1 MLSKIQILAIL
12 AATASAHITITTP
25 APFPESINS
34 PIGDGNPFPCQGK
47 TPGGSNPPMEL
58 GSTQDLAFMGSTV
71 HAGGSCQIS
80 LTYDEAPTK
89 ESAWKV
95 ITSYEGG
102 CPARGQTGNLTPES
116 ATLPVPDKY
125 NFTVPADI
133 PAGKATLAW
142 TWMNKSGGVRE
153 FYMNCA
159 SVELSGSGG
168 DEAAFNALPDMAV
181 ANVPDVNSCTTTEG
195 SDYTFENPGPVV
207 FREGDGPFAPLTG
220 SNCVAGGSSGTAPA
234 GGASSGTASAA
245 GGAAS
250 AAPAA
255 RAVRRASNGRVVR
268 NF

>member
-1 MLSKIQILAIL
+1 MLSSIQILAIL
-12 AATASAHITITTP
+12 AATASAHIIMTDP
-25 APFPESINS
+25 EPFGDMINS

-47 TPGGSNPPMEL
+47 TSGTVNPMEL
-58 GSTQDLAFMGSTV
+58 GSSPNLAFQGSTV

-80 LTYDEAPTK
+80 LTYDEVPS
-89 ESAWKV
+89 ENSAWKV

-116 ATLPVPDKY
+116 AELPVPDKY

-159 SVELSGSGG
+159 SVELTGSGG
-168 DEAAFNALPDMAV
+168 NEAAFQALPDMAV
-181 ANVPDVNSCTTTEG
+181 ANVPTVNSCTTTEG

-220 SNCVAGGSSGTAPA
+220 SNCVAGGSSGTSP
-234 GGASSGTASAA
+234 AA

-250 AAPAA
+250 SAAAAPA
-255 RAVRRASNGRVVR
+255 VRRGSNGKVAR

>member
-1 MLSKIQILAIL
+1 MLSSIQILAIL
-12 AATASAHITITTP
+12 AAAASAHIVITDP
-25 APFPESINS
+25 EPFAETINS
-34 PIGDGNPFPCQGK
+34 PIGADNPFPCQGRSSSGTAK
-47 TPGGSNPPMEL
+47 PLEL
-58 GSTQDLAFMGSTV
+58 GSSPNLAFMGSTV
-71 HAGGSCQIS
+71 HAGGSCQVS

-159 SVELSGSGG
+159 AVELTGTGG

-195 SDYTFENPGPVV
+195 SDYTFENPGSVV

-220 SNCVAGGSSGTAPA
+220 SNCVAGGSSGTSPA
-234 GGASSGTASAA
+234 GGASSSAA
-245 GGAAS
+245 A
-250 AAPAA
+250 AAPA
-255 RAVRRASNGRVVR
+255 VRRGSNGKVART
-268 NF
+268 F

>member
-1 MLSKIQILAIL
+1 MLSSIQILSIL
-12 AATASAHITITTP
+12 AAVASAHIVITKP
-25 APFPESINS
+25 EPFGGMINS
-34 PIGDGNPFPCQGK
+34 PIGQGNEFPCQGK
-47 TPGGSNPPMEL
+47 TTGTVNTMEL
-58 GSTQDLAFMGSTV
+58 GSNQPLAFMGSTV

-89 ESAWKV
+89 QSSWKV

-116 ATLPVPDKY
+116 ATLPVPDQY

-159 SVELSGSGG
+159 AVELTGSGG
-168 DEAAFNALPDMAV
+168 DEAAFSALPDMAV
-181 ANVPDVNSCTTTEG
+181 ANVPEVNSCTTTEG
-195 SDYTFENPGPVV
+195 SDYTFENPGPEV

-234 GGASSGTASAA
+234 AGSSSSAA
-245 GGAAS
+245 
-250 AAPAA
+250 AAPA
-255 RAVRRASNGRVVR
+255 VRRGSNGKVARK
-268 NF
+268 F

>member
-1 MLSKIQILAIL
+1 MLSSIQILAIL
-12 AATASAHITITTP
+12 AATASAHIVITDP
-25 APFPESINS
+25 APFDGMINS
-34 PIGDGNPFPCQGK
+34 PIGADNPFPCQGK
-47 TPGGSNPPMEL
+47 TSGTKTTPMEL
-58 GSTQDLAFMGSTV
+58 GSSPNLAFMGSTV

-80 LTYDEAPTK
+80 LTYDAAPSK
-89 ESAWKV
+89 DSAWKV

-159 SVELSGSGG
+159 AVELTGTGG
-168 DEAAFNALPDMAV
+168 DEAAFSALPDMAV

-220 SNCVAGGSSGTAPA
+220 SNCVAGGSSGTSPA
-234 GGASSGTASAA
+234 GGASTSAA
-245 GGAAS
+245 AA
-250 AAPAA
+250 AAPA
-255 RAVRRASNGRVVR
+255 VRRGSNGKVAR

>member
-1 MLSKIQILAIL
+1 MLCTIQILTIL
-12 AATASAHITITTP
+12 AATASAHIVITKP
-25 APFPESINS
+25 EPFPESINS
-34 PIGDGNPFPCQGK
+34 PIGADNPFPCQGK
-47 TPGGSNPPMEL
+47 SGGTVNPMEL

-89 ESAWKV
+89 ESAFKV

-102 CPARGQTGNLTPES
+102 CPARGQTGNLTPQDAS
-116 ATLPVPDKY
+116 LPVPDKY

-159 SVELSGSGG
+159 AVELSGSGG

-207 FREGDGPFAPLTG
+207 FRDGPGPFVPLTG

-255 RAVRRASNGRVVR
+255 RAVRRGSNGRVVR